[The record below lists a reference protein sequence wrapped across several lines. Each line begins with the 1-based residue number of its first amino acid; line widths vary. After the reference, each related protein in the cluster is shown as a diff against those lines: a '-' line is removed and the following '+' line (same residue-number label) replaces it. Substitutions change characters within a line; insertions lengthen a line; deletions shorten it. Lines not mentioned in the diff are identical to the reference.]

1 MAGPLN
7 GLRVIELSGTGPGPS
22 AAMMLS
28 DMGAEVVEVSRP
40 SEMYKRPYPVTGRGR
55 RKVVLD
61 LKKPGGTEAFL
72 DLVARADVLIEP
84 YRLGVAERLGI
95 GPNPCRER
103 NPRLIYARMT
113 GWGQDGPWAHAA
125 GHDIAYIA
133 VTGALNAIGRAGGP
147 PVPPLNLLGD
157 FGGGTMFLLV
167 GIVAALYERERSG
180 EGQVIDASIVD
191 GTAALTSFIHDLI
204 ATGPWTDERGVN
216 MLDTGRPFYDV
227 YETADGGWMAV
238 GAIEPHF
245 YAELVR
251 LLELEDL
258 PPQLDRSRWSELRA
272 RLAARFK
279 DRTREEWTVTFAGS
293 DACVAPVLSWT
304 EAGTLEHNIA
314 RGTIVER
321 DGITQP
327 APAPRFSR
335 TPSRLADPLRM
346 PAQDTRSVLS
356 DWGVGD
362 VDALIAS
369 GAATQADSAGGPLDD
384 AEPRAR
390 HSEV

>member
-113 GWGQDGPWAHAA
+113 GWGQDGPWAQAA

-191 GTAALTSFIHDLI
+191 RTAALTSFIHDLI
-204 ATGPWTDERGVN
+204 ATGSWTDERGVN

-293 DACVAPVLSWT
+293 DACVAPVLSDRGRDARAQHRPRHHRR
-304 EAGTLEHNIA
+304 AGRHH
-314 RGTIVER
+314 
-321 DGITQP
+321 P
-327 APAPRFSR
+327 AGA
-335 TPSRLADPLRM
+335 
-346 PAQDTRSVLS
+346 
-356 DWGVGD
+356 
-362 VDALIAS
+362 
-369 GAATQADSAGGPLDD
+369 GAALLPDTIPARRSAAYAGPGHALRAVGLGRRRRRRAHRLRGGDPGRLGWWTSG
-384 AEPRAR
+384 RC
-390 HSEV
+390 